1 MFSSTSPATVR
12 SKAGAI
18 LRVTSGNFLEQFDFF
33 LFGFY
38 ATYIAHTFFPAS
50 SEFASLMMTF
60 AVFGA
65 GFLMRPVGAIVLGA
79 YIDKV
84 GRRKGLI
91 VTLSIMAAGTFLIVL
106 IPSYQSIGL
115 WAPLLVLTGR
125 LLQGFSAGAELGGVS
140 VYLAEIATPGRKG
153 FYTSW
158 QSGSQQVAI
167 MVAAAMG
174 FALNALMEESAIR
187 EWGWRIPFLFGCLI
201 VPFIFFLRRKLEET
215 EEFSARRHHLEMRQV
230 FKTLLGNWQVVVAGM
245 LMVAMT
251 TTAFYLIT
259 VYAPTFGK
267 KVLMLS
273 ASDSLL
279 VTLLVAISN
288 FIWLPVGGALSDR
301 FGRKPVLIAMT
312 LLALASSYPALTLL
326 ADAPSFS
333 MMLSVLLW
341 LSFLYGLYNGAMIP
355 ALTEIMP
362 AEVRV
367 AGFSLAYSLATA
379 IFGGFTPVMST
390 ALIEYTGDKASP
402 GYWMSFAAEVKVMI
416 SGGFKAALEKLA
428 PEYERQTGDTIVIIP
443 GPSMGATPQAI
454 PNRLARGEKADVVIM
469 VGDALAKLE
478 KTSQTQPGSRTELAD
493 SPVGMVVKKGAD
505 VPDISSEATL
515 RNALLQ
521 ASSIAYSDSA
531 SGRYVS
537 QTLFKKLGI
546 EKEAAAKATMVERIP
561 VASEVAKGKY
571 AVGFQQARS
580 PVTLNILTRGKRC

>member
-1 MFSSTSPATVR
+1 MDAFITLISFPVLFQSSATGARQRVDNKLETCMHSTTSLMSTR
-12 SKAGAI
+12 DRLGAI

-65 GFLMRPVGAIVLGA
+65 GFLMRPIGAIVLGA

-91 VTLSIMAAGTFLIVL
+91 VTLTIMATGTFLIVL
-106 IPSYQSIGL
+106 IPSYQTIGL
-115 WAPLLVLTGR
+115 WAPLLVLIGR

-174 FALNALMEESAIR
+174 FALNAVLEQSAISD
-187 EWGWRIPFLFGCLI
+187 WGWRIPFLFGCLI
-201 VPFIFFLRRKLEET
+201 VPFIFVLRRKLEET
-215 EEFSARRHHLEMRQV
+215 QEFTARRHHLAMRQV
-230 FKTLLGNWQVVVAGM
+230 FATLLANWQVVIAGM
-245 LMVAMT
+245 MMVAMT

-288 FIWLPVGGALSDR
+288 FFWLPVGGALSDR
-301 FGRKPVLIAMT
+301 FGRRPVLIAMT
-312 LLALASSYPALTLL
+312 LLALATAWPALTML
-326 ADAPSFS
+326 ANAPSFL

-341 LSFLYGLYNGAMIP
+341 LSFIYGMYNGAMIP

-379 IFGGFTPVMST
+379 VFGGFTPVIST

-402 GYWMSFAAEVKVMI
+402 GYWMSFAAVCGLLATCYLYRRSAV
-416 SGGFKAALEKLA
+416 AL
-428 PEYERQTGDTIVIIP
+428 QT
-443 GPSMGATPQAI
+443 
-454 PNRLARGEKADVVIM
+454 AR
-469 VGDALAKLE
+469 
-478 KTSQTQPGSRTELAD
+478 
-493 SPVGMVVKKGAD
+493 
-505 VPDISSEATL
+505 
-515 RNALLQ
+515 
-521 ASSIAYSDSA
+521 
-531 SGRYVS
+531 
-537 QTLFKKLGI
+537 
-546 EKEAAAKATMVERIP
+546 
-561 VASEVAKGKY
+561 
-571 AVGFQQARS
+571 
-580 PVTLNILTRGKRC
+580 

>member
-1 MFSSTSPATVR
+1 MHSATSPVNTR
-12 SKAGAI
+12 SRIGAI

-65 GFLMRPVGAIVLGA
+65 GFLMRPIGAIVLGA

-91 VTLSIMAAGTFLIVL
+91 MTLSIMAAGTFLIVL
-106 IPSYQSIGL
+106 IPSYEAIGL
-115 WAPLLVLTGR
+115 WAPLFVLIGR

-174 FALNALMEESAIR
+174 FALNAALDQSAISS
-187 EWGWRIPFLFGCLI
+187 WGWRLPFLFGCLI
-201 VPFIFFLRRKLEET
+201 VPFIFVLRRKLEET
-215 EEFSARRHHLEMRQV
+215 QEFSARRHHLDMKQV
-230 FKTLLGNWQVVVAGM
+230 FRMLLTHWPVVVAGM
-245 LMVAMT
+245 MMVAMT

-288 FIWLPVGGALSDR
+288 FFWLPVGGALSDR

-312 LLALASSYPALTLL
+312 LLALATAYPALMML
-326 ADAPSFS
+326 AASPGFS
-333 MMLSVLLW
+333 MMLGVLLW

-379 IFGGFTPVMST
+379 IFGGFTPVIST
-390 ALIEYTGDKASP
+390 ALIEYAGDKASP
-402 GYWMSFAAEVKVMI
+402 GYWMSFAALC
-416 SGGFKAALEKLA
+416 ALL
-428 PEYERQTGDTIVIIP
+428 
-443 GPSMGATPQAI
+443 
-454 PNRLARGEKADVVIM
+454 
-469 VGDALAKLE
+469 
-478 KTSQTQPGSRTELAD
+478 
-493 SPVGMVVKKGAD
+493 
-505 VPDISSEATL
+505 ATL
-515 RNALLQ
+515 YLYRRSTMTLQ
-521 ASSIAYSDSA
+521 TA
-531 SGRYVS
+531 GRRH
-537 QTLFKKLGI
+537 
-546 EKEAAAKATMVERIP
+546 A
-561 VASEVAKGKY
+561 
-571 AVGFQQARS
+571 
-580 PVTLNILTRGKRC
+580 